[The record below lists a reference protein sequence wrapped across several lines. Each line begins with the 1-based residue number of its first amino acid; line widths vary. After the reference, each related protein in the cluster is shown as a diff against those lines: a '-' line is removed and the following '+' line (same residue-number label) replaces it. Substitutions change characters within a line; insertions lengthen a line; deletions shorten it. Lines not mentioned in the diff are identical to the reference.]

1 MSPGFLASRRVVARV
16 LTVLALAALIAAGQ
30 PSLARVVRAAE
41 GAQTS
46 ADVST
51 PIRTPWGEPD
61 LQGVWNYSTIT
72 PLERPRNLAE
82 KQVLTEEEA
91 ARLEADTAR
100 RRVNDRYWWD
110 RGTKVVEDR
119 RTSLIVDPPNG
130 RVPPLTPEGRQRVA
144 AGRVRGTDG
153 PEQRSLSE
161 RCITRTLPRLPA
173 LYNNNFQI
181 FQAPGYVVILMEMIH
196 DARIIPLDGR
206 PHLGRDIRQWH
217 GDSRGRWEG
226 DTLVVDTTNFTDQT
240 NFRGS
245 AENLHLVE
253 RFTRVDADTVLYE
266 FTVDDPTTFTRPW
279 TAAIPMTKTE
289 GPVYEYACHEGNDA
303 MGGMLSMA
311 RTLEKAAGS
320 R

>member
-30 PSLARVVRAAE
+30 LSLARVVRAAE

-46 ADVST
+46 ADTST

-61 LQGVWNYSTIT
+61 LQGVWSYSTIT

-110 RGTKVVEDR
+110 RGTQVVEDR

-173 LYNNNFQI
+173 LYNNNVQI

-311 RTLEKAAGS
+311 RTLEKAARS

>member
-1 MSPGFLASRRVVARV
+1 MSPRFLASIRVVAPV
-16 LTVLALAALIAAGQ
+16 LTVSALAALIAAGQ
-30 PSLARVVRAAE
+30 TSLVRVVRTAE

-46 ADVST
+46 ADAST

-72 PLERPRNLAE
+72 PLERPRNLAG

-91 ARLEADTAR
+91 AKLEVDTAR

-130 RVPPLTPEGRQRVA
+130 RVPPLTPEGRQRAA
-144 AGRVRGTDG
+144 AGRVQGTDG
-153 PEQRSLSE
+153 PEQRNLSE
-161 RCITRTLPRLPA
+161 RCITRTLPRLPEF
-173 LYNNNFQI
+173 YNNNFQI

-217 GDSRGRWEG
+217 GDPRGRWEG

-289 GPVYEYACHEGNDA
+289 GPIYEYACHEGNDA
-303 MGGMLSMA
+303 MEGILSMA
-311 RTLEKAAGS
+311 RKLEKAAGS